1 MDEQGRP
8 AIAVVDDDAS
18 LRRSVCNLLRSRG
31 FTAEAF
37 ASAEEFLSST
47 RREMAGC
54 LVLDLQMSG
63 MSGLDLL
70 HHLRAAGA
78 SIPIVVLT
86 AHGDE
91 GTRQRCLE
99 AGAAAFLVKPFRA
112 DVLLAELRVALN

>member
-78 SIPIVVLT
+78 DIPIVVLT

>member
-78 SIPIVVLT
+78 DIPIVVLT
-86 AHGDE
+86 AHGDQ

-112 DVLLAELRVALN
+112 DVLLAEIRVALN

>member
-1 MDEQGRP
+1 MGEQGRP

-18 LRRSVCNLLRSRG
+18 LRRSLCNLLWSRG

-47 RREMAGC
+47 RREMTGC
-54 LVLDLQMSG
+54 LVLDLRMSG

-70 HHLRAAGA
+70 HQLRAAGA
-78 SIPIVVLT
+78 DIPVVVLT
-86 AHGDE
+86 AQGDE

-112 DVLLAELRVALN
+112 DMLLAEIRAALN

>member
-1 MDEQGRP
+1 VGEQDRP

-31 FTAEAF
+31 FPTEAF
-37 ASAEEFLSST
+37 PSAEEFLSSP
-47 RREMAGC
+47 RREIVGC
-54 LVLDLQMSG
+54 LVLDLRMSG

-70 HHLRAAGA
+70 RHLRAAEVQ
-78 SIPIVVLT
+78 IPVVILT
-86 AHGDE
+86 AQGDE

-112 DVLLAELRVALN
+112 EMLLAEIRAALN

>member
-1 MDEQGRP
+1 MDEQVRP

-18 LRRSVCNLLRSRG
+18 LRRSLCNLLRSRG

-70 HHLRAAGA
+70 HHLRAAGTG
-78 SIPIVVLT
+78 IPIVVLT

>member
-78 SIPIVVLT
+78 GIPIVVLT